1 MKKSEK
7 IQIQEQEPKPIGFY
21 SVCFYSIKG
30 LSYPEENHAFDLKA
44 KTYRGIINKIRSV
57 YENEYLKDDQ
67 PYRIYNPME
76 SCDIWENEPK
86 HFTFSA
92 AYTLGPKVT
101 YHIYIKEIYSESLYD

>member
-21 SVCFYSIKG
+21 SVCFYSLQG
-30 LSYPEENHAFDLKA
+30 NPYPEENPAFDLKA

-67 PYRIYNPME
+67 PYRIYDPIRAY
-76 SCDIWENEPK
+76 DTWENEPK

-92 AYTLGPKVT
+92 AYTFGPKVT
-101 YHIYIKEIYSESLYD
+101 NHIYIKEIYSESLYD

>member
-1 MKKSEK
+1 MKKSKK
-7 IQIQEQEPKPIGFY
+7 IQIQEPELNAIGFY

-30 LSYPEENHAFDLKA
+30 CSYPEENTDFDLKA
-44 KTYRGIINKIRSV
+44 KTYQGIINKIRSV

-67 PYRIYNPME
+67 PYRIYDPME
-76 SCDIWENEPK
+76 SCDIRENEPK

-92 AYTLGPKVT
+92 AYTFGPKVT